1 MYISPNFEIEKDK
14 DSSIITPKLNE
25 DNKTIDGFVFV
36 NKLGIKASP
45 VIESEEINRD
55 RIVLSKI
62 GKLQIMYLYNDGKI
76 KIER

>member
-25 DNKTIDGFVFV
+25 NNMTIDSFVFV
-36 NKLGIKASP
+36 NKLGIKAVP
-45 VIESEEINRD
+45 EINSEEINRD

-62 GKLQIMYLYNDGKI
+62 GKLQTMYLYSNGKI